1 LQKRWVKKW
10 VEKSPNDELVLD
22 LEQSLTILEARTY
35 TRKKI
40 QGKKT
45 LMEVSVLCVA
55 KGYMPNL
62 VVKNHWL

>member
-1 LQKRWVKKW
+1 LQKSW
-10 VEKSPNDELVLD
+10 VEKSSNDELVLD

-45 LMEVSVLCVA
+45 LMEVSVLYVA
-55 KGYMPNL
+55 KGYMLIL